1 LFSEVVR
8 AFHSKL
14 LLRLG
19 VKVDGHSSL
28 GVVVC
33 VVEGLVGARVLGS
46 KLDVTAQLLVPA
58 SGSVRGIRICR
69 EREARSRIG
78 AVSVTEHHIAEL
90 VGSVADM
97 TVKAVTA
104 VGGVDAK
111 DGSTVATG

>member
-1 LFSEVVR
+1 M
-8 AFHSKL
+8 
-14 LLRLG
+14 
-19 VKVDGHSSL
+19 KVDGHSSL

-33 VVEGLVGARVLGS
+33 IVEGLLGTRVLGS

-69 EREARSRIG
+69 ERETRSRIG
-78 AVSVTEHHIAEL
+78 AVSVTEHHITEL
-90 VGSVADM
+90 IGSVSHVTM
-97 TVKAVTA
+97 KAVAA